1 MTPNTAIA
9 NEVNGRCASRILPG
23 HKRVRARDGRDSR
36 LSTYNCE
43 GDGMREYI
51 NKKSVA
57 RERASQDEGSIP
69 GPCVSIVLNLL
80 TISDSLP
87 ILYNM
92 LPF

>member
-1 MTPNTAIA
+1 MDPWCIMTPNTAIA
-9 NEVNGRCASRILPG
+9 NDYEVNGRIASRIFTG

-69 GPCVSIVLNLL
+69 GPC
-80 TISDSLP
+80 T
-87 ILYNM
+87 
-92 LPF
+92 